1 MSQLSWGKGLIT
13 FAAAVT
19 ITVPVLV
26 DGVLL
31 YGAHIGSPAW
41 PGHAK
46 LHGVISFAGVIGL
59 GIAALVLSTRSGRDS
74 ALLTLAAFCAAFPWI
89 GLIAAGYFP
98 GADYGFAGDPQNY
111 VAPPVIA
118 GIKFYANVAISV
130 VLIAISVLGLLLA
143 RAAKQKPD
151 ADFSR

>member
-1 MSQLSWGKGLIT
+1 MSQLSWGKGLIA

-19 ITVPVLV
+19 IAVPVVV
-26 DGVLL
+26 DGVLA
-31 YGAHIGSPAW
+31 YGAHIGSPVW

-46 LHGVISFAGVIGL
+46 LHGVISFAGAIGL
-59 GIAALVLSTRSGRDS
+59 GIAALVLSMRRGRDG
-74 ALLTLAAFCAAFPWI
+74 ALLTLAAFCAAFTWI
-89 GLIAAGYFP
+89 GLIVAGYFP

-118 GIKFYANVAISV
+118 GFKFYPNVAISV
-130 VLIAISVLGLLLA
+130 VVIAISVLGLLLA
-143 RAAKQKPD
+143 LAGEQKPD

>member
-1 MSQLSWGKGLIT
+1 MSQLSWGKGLII

-19 ITVPVLV
+19 IAVPVLV
-26 DGVLL
+26 DGILA

-46 LHGVISFAGVIGL
+46 LHGVISFAGAIGL
-59 GIAALVLSTRSGRDS
+59 GIAALVLSVRRGRDS
-74 ALLTLAAFCAAFPWI
+74 ALLMLAAFCAGFPWI
-89 GLIAAGYFP
+89 GLIVAGYFP

-118 GIKFYANVAISV
+118 GFKFYPNVAISLV
-130 VLIAISVLGLLLA
+130 VIGISVLGLLLA
-143 RAAKQKPD
+143 LASKREPD
-151 ADFSR
+151 ADLSR